1 MNLANKLSILRI
13 LLVPFF
19 IASLVYY
26 SPQQEVLR
34 FVALSIFTVA
44 VLTDAVDGYI
54 ARIKNI
60 KTKLGTFLDPIADKL
75 LLISAFICL
84 SVIGNMP
91 KELRLPAWVPII
103 VVSRDA
109 IIIFGSLLI
118 YIVAGSLKV
127 MPSLLGK
134 LTTFFQMLTIIAMLL
149 QFKFSFILWNIAI
162 IFTVLSGI
170 GYIIRGSKLFN
181 GAQGSYQ

>member
-1 MNLANKLSILRI
+1 MNLANKLSIVRI

-26 SPQQEVLR
+26 SPRQDILR
-34 FVALSIFTVA
+34 FIALGIFTIA

-60 KTKLGTFLDPIADKL
+60 KTELGTFLDPIADKL
-75 LLISAFICL
+75 LLLSAFICL
-84 SVIGNMP
+84 SIVGNMP
-91 KELRLPAWVPII
+91 KGLKLPAWVPIV

-109 IIIFGSLLI
+109 IIVFGSLLI
-118 YIVAGSLKV
+118 YIIAGSIKV
-127 MPSLLGK
+127 MPSRFGK
-134 LTTFFQMLTIIAMLL
+134 LTTFFQMLTIISLLL
-149 QFKFSFILWNIAI
+149 QFEFSFILWNIAV